1 MKKFVFG
8 MQIKSKVFYKMLLSS
23 WVRVTRHAQS
33 TQNKLVYL
41 CIIYLQTIISFVL
54 SRKVRHEVDFLHADK
69 HQSFL
74 QVDFNTLGFPAR
86 WYYYYWWA
94 EPSILKSSKFTI
106 SLQYLKKEVKN
117 GVYFLHVD
125 KHQNFCKLALSSLT
139 EVARHVQGTQNRKLV
154 IFFQCIE
161 KKVSQLLLCSTVM
174 QTVQNFTEVQ
184 SFSLLLV
191 FGWWSKIDAVF

>member
-1 MKKFVFG
+1 MCCQEKWDMKLIFC
-8 MQIKSKVFYKMLLSS
+8 MQINTKVSYKL
-23 WVRVTRHAQS
+23 TS
-33 TQNKLVYL
+33 TLWASQ
-41 CIIYLQTIISFVL
+41 
-54 SRKVRHEVDFLHADK
+54 
-69 HQSFL
+69 
-74 QVDFNTLGFPAR
+74 FPAR
-86 WYYYYWWA
+86 WYYYYWWT

-161 KKVSQLLLCSTVM
+161 KKVSQLLLCSIVM